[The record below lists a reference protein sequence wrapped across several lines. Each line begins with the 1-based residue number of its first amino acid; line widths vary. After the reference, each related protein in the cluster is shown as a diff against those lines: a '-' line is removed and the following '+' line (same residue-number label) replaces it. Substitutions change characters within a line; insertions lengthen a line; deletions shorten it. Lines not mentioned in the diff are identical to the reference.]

1 MRRINSTFEV
11 VGEAEECLCGCPR
24 DSALYCARTKGQFY
38 APAGNSCVCA
48 CAVTDDK
55 CREAFGEGYTVDVE
69 ANNCGC
75 IIPGGGGLSD
85 GDIAGIVIGS
95 VVGGSLL
102 AGLFIAAGALLIYLI
117 RAGKIAGI
125 YGYKLEP
132 ALLDGVN
139 ESPLYNSPWSN
150 NSPLNS

>member
-1 MRRINSTFEV
+1 MCE
-11 VGEAEECLCGCPR
+11 
-24 DSALYCARTKGQFY
+24 
-38 APAGNSCVCA
+38 

-55 CREAFGEGYTVDVE
+55 CRKAFGEGYTADVE

-102 AGLFIAAGALLIYLI
+102 AGLFIAAGALLVYLI

-150 NSPLNS
+150 NNPLNS